1 MSEPLF
7 ISVIFFA
14 IAAFGGILF
23 FFSKKS
29 GIDRNQSEQ
38 ILEFDRRLAEI
49 VGQLKEIRGS
59 VDGTSQS
66 MHGQISS
73 FTRETVQIREQMKQ
87 VHEQMKNISSFQEI
101 FRTPKL
107 RGEWGEASLE
117 HILSEYYPQ
126 ELYQTQ
132 HSFISG
138 EKVDFVLKL
147 PNGKLLPIDAKFF
160 SDNFEKMIE
169 SQTEE
174 QKSIFQK
181 KFIQDIKFNIDKIA
195 SKYILPSENTVDYA
209 LMYVPA
215 EAIYHQIMFGLKDDD
230 FGEYARRK
238 KIILTSPNTIYL
250 TVKTIEHW
258 FRDTQISRKTQ
269 DILKRLNRIQLD
281 AEKLMDDFRKLGSH
295 LKNASSAYDSSERRL
310 SLFTDRVE
318 KLTELQES
326 KKLGEENKLSSSP
339 SFAKADSVKEGE

>member
-73 FTRETVQIREQMKQ
+73 FTRETVQIREQMK
-87 VHEQMKNISSFQEI
+87 NISSFQEI

-160 SDNFEKMIE
+160 SDNFEKMIA

-209 LMYVPA
+209 LMYIPA
-215 EAIYHQIMFGLKDDD
+215 EAIFHQIMFGLKDDD